1 MSGSTTGRAS
11 PDGPLAG
18 VRVVDLTIW
27 MAGPI
32 AGMLLADLGADV
44 VKVESSKGDPT
55 RIHTAPTAGSSDTK
69 LGTSISYTT
78 CNRNKR
84 SIALDLDQPT
94 DRRIFD
100 EMIAHAD
107 VFITN
112 MSPSTIGKL
121 RVDAESLHAKNPRL
135 VYARG
140 AGLGHKG
147 PRANDLAQDMTGM
160 AYAGMLFTLSPQ
172 HDEPFAP
179 PGSMNDVLTG
189 TVVAAG
195 IMAALLR
202 RQRTGRGEVVTGSLV
217 QTSLWT
223 QMMLL
228 GSIAN
233 TVGASTEGRPRA
245 DPRNPLLNQY
255 RAADGKWIAV
265 AAINARAWPA
275 FVAGAGIDY
284 LLEDRRFATFDDVVR
299 HAGEMRIAL
308 DEHFAR
314 ETAATWLNRLREAGV
329 WCGPAN
335 RLEDVLTD
343 EQILANNYI
352 STLTDGTRT
361 VTMPFTLDGYDM
373 PLDAGPALG
382 SDRAEILRDWAIDE

>member
-1 MSGSTTGRAS
+1 MPASTEGTQ
-11 PDGPLAG
+11 DGPLAG

-55 RIHTAPTAGSSDTK
+55 RVHTAPTAGTSGPKAD
-69 LGTSISYTT
+69 TSISYTT

-84 SIALDLDQPT
+84 SISLDLDEPA

-100 EMIAHAD
+100 ELVDRAD

-121 RVDAESLHAKNPRL
+121 RVGPENLQGRNPRL

-140 AGLGHKG
+140 AGLGTRG

-172 HDEPFAP
+172 PDEPFAP

-195 IMAALLR
+195 VMAALLR
-202 RQRTGRGEVVTGSLV
+202 RARTGRGEVVTGSLLH
-217 QTSLWT
+217 TSLWS

-233 TVGASTEGRPRA
+233 TVGASTEGRPRV

-265 AAINARAWPA
+265 AAINARAWPS
-275 FVAGAGIDY
+275 FVAGAGIEH
-284 LLEDRRFATFDDVVR
+284 LLEDPRFATFDAVLA
-299 HAGEMRIAL
+299 HAGEARAAL
-308 DEHFAR
+308 DDHFAR
-314 ETAATWLNRLREAGV
+314 EPAASWLKRLREAGV

-335 RLEDVLTD
+335 HLEDVLTD
-343 EQILANNYI
+343 EQILANDYV
-352 STLTDGTRT
+352 STLSDGTRT
-361 VTMPFTLDGYDM
+361 VTMPFALQGYQM
-373 PLDAGPALG
+373 PLNAGPALG
-382 SDRAEILRDWAIDE
+382 RDRADILRDWAIDE